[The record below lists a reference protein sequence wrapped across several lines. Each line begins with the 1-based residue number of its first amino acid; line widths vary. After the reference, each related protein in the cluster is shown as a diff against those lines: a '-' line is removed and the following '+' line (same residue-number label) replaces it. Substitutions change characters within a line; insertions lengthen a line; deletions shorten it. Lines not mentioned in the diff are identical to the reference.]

1 MSSSASTE
9 RRLTNTPPATPSSPA
24 SCSWPE
30 PAHASGP
37 SFHACAAGAVRG
49 PPGVR
54 SQRPDQPLRGALALA
69 ADLGRGPLGVVVL
82 WLALASYAAVA
93 KHIETVEQGREL
105 ARLESVAKTLRTT
118 VEESRTVEEA
128 APKAAA
134 VPDLVA
140 ELADAK
146 AARERALTLADAR
159 AGEAEELRH
168 ELALAHDQIRE
179 LTTEATQA
187 QAVRGAAFQVAGVPA
202 APAGPDP
209 KLALP
214 GPQLPDPGC
223 PAR

>member
-1 MSSSASTE
+1 MPQDRRSTPVLQE
-9 RRLTNTPPATPSSPA
+9 LFADRQ
-24 SCSWPE
+24 
-30 PAHASGP
+30 
-37 SFHACAAGAVRG
+37 VY
-49 PPGVR
+49 VR
-54 SQRPDQPLRGALALA
+54 SGLTSRYVALSRSLQISVAVA
-69 ADLGRGPLGVVVL
+69 LGVVVL